1 MRRNHKYLK
10 SLFQKNLAVCLCF
23 LIFFGTVSVEADETE
38 SIEKGYSYRLIET
51 AGGEK
56 YAAVT
61 AYMGN
66 ETALVVPEKLGGCPV
81 REVNL
86 NFFNM
91 ADSMRYEKIRSIV
104 FPNTVVNLNSRACIY
119 FDNLESVVIPE
130 GTESIGA
137 DAFLGCSNLKNITIP
152 ASVTNIY
159 GRISD
164 NETLQYRVQNGS
176 YADEYLTRSEK
187 NVLQIGEKV
196 SVNDLQIEGKK
207 DCSKTL
213 KFISPS
219 ESRTVCLEAEIFPIN
234 ASNRRLEWKVDGT
247 DVISFDDGMG
257 LNNHGSKFYFDV
269 KKGGTAKITAVS
281 EDGGYTAVCTVHAI
295 VSLACQKI
303 ALANDIFMYDGK
315 EKRPRVMIDGLTEG
329 KDYTV
334 AYKNNILAGTGTVTI
349 TGIGSNTGQVVKKFT
364 IKQKIQTPI
373 PASKDGTAKTVSP
386 DRPSGFKVK
395 NIKKNK
401 AKLTWKTVK
410 SADGYEIYRSTKKNG
425 RYKRIKVIKR
435 KFTISFINSKLK
447 RKKQYFYKIR
457 SYRMVGGAK
466 SYSTF
471 TGAKKVTI
479 KK

>member
-10 SLFQKNLAVCLCF
+10 TLFQKNLAVCLCF
-23 LIFFGTVSVEADETE
+23 LILFGTVSVEAEETE

-51 AGGEK
+51 VGGEK

-66 ETALVVPEKLGGCPV
+66 ETSLVVPEKLGGCPV

-86 NFFNM
+86 NSLNM
-91 ADSMRYEKIRSIV
+91 VDSARYEKIRSIV
-104 FPNTVVNLNSRACIY
+104 FPNTIV
-119 FDNLESVVIPE
+119 
-130 GTESIGA
+130 
-137 DAFLGCSNLKNITIP
+137 NLKNITIP

-187 NVLQIGEKV
+187 NVVQIGKKV

-281 EDGGYTAVCTVHAI
+281 EDGSYTAVCTVYAV
-295 VSLACQKI
+295 VSLACPKI

-334 AYKNNILAGTGTVTI
+334 AYKNNISAGTGTVTI
-349 TGIGSNTGQVVKKFT
+349 TGIGSNTGQVVKQF
-364 IKQKIQTPI
+364 
-373 PASKDGTAKTVSP
+373 
-386 DRPSGFKVK
+386 
-395 NIKKNK
+395 
-401 AKLTWKTVK
+401 
-410 SADGYEIYRSTKKNG
+410 
-425 RYKRIKVIKR
+425 
-435 KFTISFINSKLK
+435 
-447 RKKQYFYKIR
+447 FYKIR
-457 SYRMVGGAK
+457 SSYRIVGGAK
-466 SYSTF
+466 SYSSF
-471 TGAKKVTI
+471 TRTKKITI